1 MISNTVIIVG
11 IVIGS
16 LMLLVLLLIWGLKG
30 KNEVG
35 WVGFFI
41 GFLGTLLVGLS
52 AFIPAQNGNDLCFA
66 KSEFLHNSKVNV
78 FCYFRVG
85 CYRGSLH
92 ELAPWSM
99 DYCHPSPQPPA

>member
-35 WVGFFI
+35 LVGFFI

-52 AFIPAQNGNDLCFA
+52 VFSEGSISISADGLEATFKQQATATDLV
-66 KSEFLHNSKVNV
+66 LGQVD
-78 FCYFRVG
+78 
-85 CYRGSLH
+85 SLVT
-92 ELAPWSM
+92 
-99 DYCHPSPQPPA
+99 